1 MTGFKTLASLN
12 GILLPYHVGSASS
25 MVSGSCVLHLRM
37 CLREEEPLGVCRYFL
52 VPLLVIIGT
61 GDQVTRMRS
70 VLMTMWLTVCN
81 TRTER
86 LVRARRRIMR
96 LLERAR

>member
-1 MTGFKTLASLN
+1 MTGFKTLARLK

-25 MVSGSCVLHLRM
+25 MVSGSCALHQRM
-37 CLREEEPLGVCRYFL
+37 CLRKEEPLGVCRYFL
-52 VPLLVIIGT
+52 VPLLMIGT
-61 GDQVTRMRS
+61 GNQVTRMRR
-70 VLMTMWLTVCN
+70 VVMTMWLTVCN

-86 LVRARRRIMR
+86 LARARRRVMR